1 MGYYS
6 GVIEHDTGVHADA
19 EQQVAG
25 QQMMRVEIT
34 LSEYRDLVAKNA
46 KADYLMEIKKSEC
59 KEFKQKLYDA
69 LKAIDENKPMTDAQ
83 KEEFRKLCG
92 DWEVKKN

>member
-1 MGYYS
+1 MAYYS
-6 GVIEHDTGVHADA
+6 GIIEHDTGIHADA
-19 EQQVAG
+19 EQTVAG
-25 QQMMRVEIT
+25 QQMLMLSIT
-34 LSEYRDLVAKNA
+34 VAEYRDLVAKNA